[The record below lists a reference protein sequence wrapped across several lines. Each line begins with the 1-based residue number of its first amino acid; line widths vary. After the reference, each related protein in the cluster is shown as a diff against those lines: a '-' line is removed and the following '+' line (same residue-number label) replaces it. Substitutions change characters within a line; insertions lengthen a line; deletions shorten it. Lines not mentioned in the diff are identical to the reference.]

1 MTALMESRS
10 GALELP
16 SSAVASLAALVM
28 RCIRAPALPRLA
40 RSPPNIRCRTPSTAD
55 IAAAH
60 RYAWPADWPS
70 PFCLARGGASLC
82 VPTGLVCMRPLLG
95 VGKVVFAPPHA
106 YPRLHSL
113 LLDSLEPVDTESR
126 SYLARNTERR
136 YCVNGVGYSTH
147 LHVWTRAR
155 RSARCPP
162 RASSVWG
169 TVIRT

>member
-28 RCIRAPALPRLA
+28 RCIRAPAFPRLA

-70 PFCLARGGASLC
+70 PFWLVGGASLC
-82 VPTGLVCMRPLLG
+82 VPTGLVCMRPPLG
-95 VGKVVFAPPHA
+95 VGRLPSPPRMRTLGSTPFSAPLPFGG
-106 YPRLHSL
+106 L
-113 LLDSLEPVDTESR
+113 
-126 SYLARNTERR
+126 
-136 YCVNGVGYSTH
+136 
-147 LHVWTRAR
+147 TRAGR
-155 RSARCPP
+155 HGISLVP
-162 RASSVWG
+162 REKHRLNVFCLL
-169 TVIRT
+169 RH

>member
-28 RCIRAPALPRLA
+28 RCIRAPALLRLA

-70 PFCLARGGASLC
+70 PFWLVGGGLRFACLLVWFACALLWAWEGCLRPPACTPSAPL
-82 VPTGLVCMRPLLG
+82 PFDGL
-95 VGKVVFAPPHA
+95 
-106 YPRLHSL
+106 
-113 LLDSLEPVDTESR
+113 
-126 SYLARNTERR
+126 
-136 YCVNGVGYSTH
+136 
-147 LHVWTRAR
+147 TRAGR
-155 RSARCPP
+155 HGISLVPREKHRVHRS
-162 RASSVWG
+162 SSFVG
-169 TVIRT
+169 INS